1 MGRCKSLGS
10 LKSLPFLSYAS
21 QLSGNSI
28 LCFSY
33 PEFLRAHHRK
43 WLQPNGCW
51 LQGFFSFLSVLRAH
65 IERLQSLITVTSLFT
80 DMAGNALFLTNLGC
94 MMWSPFAFLL
104 SWYKEPCLHSNVK
117 YLWGSFLSSRVDEK
131 WEKKKTK
138 ERKRE
143 RKEKKERE
151 ERRKRK
157 IRKQQCDQI
166 WVKKNFFC

>member
-80 DMAGNALFLTNLGC
+80 DMAGNTPFLKGVSLFFFFFFITSQLTVTSVSWGTSLPLVLFLFGSTLNTHTRITLQNQHICPNSLPGYLEP
-94 MMWSPFAFLL
+94 STFL
-104 SWYKEPCLHSNVK
+104 
-117 YLWGSFLSSRVDEK
+117 
-131 WEKKKTK
+131 
-138 ERKRE
+138 
-143 RKEKKERE
+143 
-151 ERRKRK
+151 
-157 IRKQQCDQI
+157 
-166 WVKKNFFC
+166 